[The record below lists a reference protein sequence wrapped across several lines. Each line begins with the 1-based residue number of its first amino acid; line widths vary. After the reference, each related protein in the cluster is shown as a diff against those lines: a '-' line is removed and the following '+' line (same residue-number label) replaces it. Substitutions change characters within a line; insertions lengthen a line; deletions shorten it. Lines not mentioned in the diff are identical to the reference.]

1 MKIQAEYKITTF
13 RHWMLKDSWQ
23 KKKKWILIFPKL
35 QLRDNYLVVAKGG
48 RT

>member
-23 KKKKWILIFPKL
+23 KKKKVDPDISQIT
-35 QLRDNYLVVAKGG
+35 A
-48 RT
+48 